1 MTIKKAIEVLKKW
14 YKLGNEGLTDERLG
28 YVESWFSKEDKE
40 TFILAI
46 NVLCCFDQILWE
58 RDTALK
64 QLKELGYSLG
74 EKKKTCE
81 MKITITPKDVTVGAL
96 LKALMDKYVETYEKN
111 VGEIKSIEVNGCLFD
126 YGDYKDAPRLKEEDE
141 EDEDDEC

>member
-1 MTIKKAIEVLKKW
+1 MTREKAIEVLKKW

-28 YVESWFSKEDKE
+28 YVESWFSNEDKE
-40 TFILAI
+40 AFILTI

-58 RDTALK
+58 RDMAIS

-81 MKITITPKDVTVGAL
+81 GCQ
-96 LKALMDKYVETYEKN
+96 YEWN
-111 VGEIKSIEVNGCLFD
+111 SYNEEECRYCNRFGSD
-126 YGDYKDAPRLKEEDE
+126 RYRLKEEDE
-141 EDEDDEC
+141 EK

>member
-1 MTIKKAIEVLKKW
+1 MTREKAIEVLKKW

-40 TFILAI
+40 AFILTI

-58 RDTALK
+58 RDMAIS

-81 MKITITPKDVTVGAL
+81 GCQ
-96 LKALMDKYVETYEKN
+96 YEWN
-111 VGEIKSIEVNGCLFD
+111 SYNEEECRYCNRFGSD
-126 YGDYKDAPRLKEEDE
+126 RYRQKEEDE